1 MAAIAAMHRHR
12 SSLHVAAVEQPTTI
26 PSTCG
31 KNRTCAMQHAR
42 RFRTPARIAKA
53 PRRSDGRTLEFRCK
67 HFSINNV

>member
-1 MAAIAAMHRHR
+1 MSPPSNNQQRYR
-12 SSLHVAAVEQPTTI
+12 RLVA
-26 PSTCG
+26 
-31 KNRTCAMQHAR
+31 RTGLAHAR